1 MMDCY
6 IASLGTNSIVL
17 ELTLT
22 EKGGGGG
29 GGGGGGRGGGGGAR
43 IVLLLPLKSIPT
55 S

>member
-29 GGGGGGRGGGGGAR
+29 GSGRGGGAR